1 MIKQL
6 KAAGYSVI
14 RTEKLSTLYTEF
26 CVDPFEVS
34 QLKDDSDYLA
44 HHALRCA
51 SQMGQML
58 ANELFETLQF
68 KHRRENDTPIDVY
81 RTEITIVKP

>member
-26 CVDPFEVS
+26 CVDPFEVNRR
-34 QLKDDSDYLA
+34 KDDSEYLA
-44 HHALRCA
+44 YHARRSA

-58 ANELFETLQF
+58 ADELFETLQF
-68 KHRRENDTPIDVY
+68 KHHRKDEIPIDVY